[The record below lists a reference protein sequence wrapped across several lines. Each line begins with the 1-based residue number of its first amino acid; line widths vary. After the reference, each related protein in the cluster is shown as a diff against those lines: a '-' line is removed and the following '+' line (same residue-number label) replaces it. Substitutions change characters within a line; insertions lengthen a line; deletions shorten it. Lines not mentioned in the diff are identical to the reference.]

1 MHTRSLNQSIS
12 NSTKFHS
19 LSIAPTKL
27 WQPYE
32 LKPKATENPSF
43 FEIFQQLRVSCP
55 NSVCKNNRSHYALLG
70 FASMPN
76 GNFTKTGYLSSH
88 AANSTRAYT
97 QKSAALIWTVPCERT
112 VASRNSIFFLH
123 IITGMQQQSV
133 PQRGSELHNHVG
145 NKATQ

>member
-1 MHTRSLNQSIS
+1 
-12 NSTKFHS
+12 
-19 LSIAPTKL
+19 
-27 WQPYE
+27 
-32 LKPKATENPSF
+32 
-43 FEIFQQLRVSCP
+43 
-55 NSVCKNNRSHYALLG
+55 
-70 FASMPN
+70 MPN

-88 AANSTRAYT
+88 AANSTIVYA

-133 PQRGSELHNHVG
+133 PRRGEGAQNSSFSFFTSDELTHRIPQPCRG